1 LEKIQS
7 SKGKKAVRNEIH
19 SACTELVDE
28 AYYGEGGE
36 QLWVGMLP
44 KRIVSKLADR
54 LPREQVST
62 DKMQIPNKWRH
73 SILRI
78 LKLLAG
84 GTQLA
89 WQAKEKARSER
100 LSGIERS
107 KPTARNN
114 IRRRTRNQDIR
125 ILYRRAAY
133 EQAQRQ
139 EQERIRKEFESIA
152 SSTLV
157 NETSTAPINAIRRLR
172 RLNIARALKTKRPSK
187 HHWAPSLE
195 QEWFALPRE
204 HSNKILTH
212 KTGKGHEHRRNLR
225 ARNWRTIFDM
235 GWLKDYD
242 DRQIAEGDE
251 EMTLDCDEL
260 KYSPSTSSSIHNNDI
275 DNNIKID
282 FMDVCYDTN
291 ALASSREG
299 IG

>member
-1 LEKIQS
+1 MGI
-7 SKGKKAVRNEIH
+7 
-19 SACTELVDE
+19 
-28 AYYGEGGE
+28 
-36 QLWVGMLP
+36 LP
-44 KRIVSKLADR
+44 KRIVSNLAVR
-54 LPREQVST
+54 LSKGQVLT
-62 DKMQIPNKWRH
+62 DKMQIPNGWRH

-100 LSGIERS
+100 LRGIE
-107 KPTARNN
+107 KINPTTRNN

-133 EQAQRQ
+133 GQAQRQ
-139 EQERIRKEFESIA
+139 EYERIRKELESIA

-157 NETSTAPINAIRRLR
+157 NETSTAPINANRRLR
-172 RLNIARALKTKRPSK
+172 RLNTARALKTRRTSK
-187 HHWAPSLE
+187 HYWAPSHE
-195 QEWFALPRE
+195 QEWFALPRA
-204 HSNKILTH
+204 HSNKILTL

-242 DRQIAEGDE
+242 DRHIAEGDA
-251 EMTLDCDEL
+251 EMTLESNEL
-260 KYSPSTSSSIHNNDI
+260 QYSPSTSCSIHNNNNNNNNI
-275 DNNIKID
+275 DTNIKID
-282 FMDVCYDTN
+282 SINVCYDTN
-291 ALASSREG
+291 AVASYREG

>member
-1 LEKIQS
+1 MEKIQS

-89 WQAKEKARSER
+89 WQAKEKARSDR
-100 LSGIERS
+100 LSGIVRS

-172 RLNIARALKTKRPSK
+172 RLNIARALKTKRPSTTG
-187 HHWAPSLE
+187 HHHLNKNGLHYLGNIVTRYSQTKRE
-195 QEWFALPRE
+195 RDMSIDETYGHGTGALF
-204 HSNKILTH
+204 LTWDGS
-212 KTGKGHEHRRNLR
+212 KTTMIDRLRKGMKR
-225 ARNWRTIFDM
+225 
-235 GWLKDYD
+235 
-242 DRQIAEGDE
+242 
-251 EMTLDCDEL
+251 
-260 KYSPSTSSSIHNNDI
+260 
-275 DNNIKID
+275 
-282 FMDVCYDTN
+282 
-291 ALASSREG
+291 
-299 IG
+299 